1 MAPKKKAKKKVVEQE
16 GPKVWVY
23 ILFASTDGRGNTWR
37 RYQEYLVTAKTADRM
52 LRRKS
57 AELLVDRIARRLHE
71 FGAQLLKT
79 VDTDPQLVEACE
91 RAEVEVVLATEPLA
105 TEPTGENE

>member
-1 MAPKKKAKKKVVEQE
+1 MAPKKKADKKAEEQAEEQE

-71 FGAQLLKT
+71 FAAQLLKT
-79 VDTDPQLVEACE
+79 PGTDPQLVEACE
-91 RAEVEVVLATEPLA
+91 LAGVVVVEA
-105 TEPTGENE
+105 TGENE